1 MGGISNCSNPPLS
14 SMVIRM
20 SSSTSVVHQKLAD
33 LEAGLTDVE
42 EKLSIRFL
50 MVSFMAAFSEL
61 EVETHTCCWT
71 HKYHCS
77 SVDEGCSFW
86 IQGDHR
92 QHKKNSSARLA
103 TDLET
108 KPFGQLIL
116 EFDKIGDRLT
126 KTLSLSS
133 LLAII

>member
-1 MGGISNCSNPPLS
+1 MVVRMATNTGMMNKKLS
-14 SMVIRM
+14 
-20 SSSTSVVHQKLAD
+20 D
-33 LEAGLTDVE
+33 LVAGLANVK
-42 EKLSIRFL
+42 EKLSTWFF
-50 MVSFMAAFSEL
+50 MVGLVGALSKL